1 MEIANFK
8 QRAEMKTSNL
18 KSLWPVILLFSVLAN
33 PVFSQLTIT
42 AVGNYDLAAPGGLSG
57 ITWVSGN
64 QYYLIN
70 DSGHKMHPA
79 TINIDSATG
88 VITTASHDT
97 EIVLSAGTDLEGI
110 AYDPDGNAGAGSV
123 FISDEVGPAVREHAL
138 DGTLITTL
146 PVPTVYT
153 TGRTNKMLESLTRQ
167 QNGATIWTAN
177 EEALT
182 NDGPIS
188 TFTAGTVV
196 RLQRFTRSETGYI
209 PNGQWAYE
217 TDKIA
222 HDSPFVTNEV
232 SGLSDLCVLPNGQL
246 LALERQVT
254 GSGIGLNFPE
264 FRNYIYLVDFNGAT
278 DVSGLPALNSEN
290 HIKVTKTFL
299 WSGTF
304 GLPFSNYEG
313 LALGP
318 ELTDGSHSLLMI
330 SDGDDQPDEDLYALK
345 ISGNIKMPLPSCHD
359 ADIVL
364 DDNFINLLDYT
375 VLAAQFTLTEP
386 NLDADIDHD
395 GDCDIIDLYWL
406 TSFWL
411 IDCNNP

>member
-1 MEIANFK
+1 
-8 QRAEMKTSNL
+8 MKRSNL
-18 KSLWPVILLFSVLAN
+18 KSLLPAVLFFSLLAC
-33 PVFSQLTIT
+33 PVFSQITIT
-42 AVGNYDLAAPGGLSG
+42 AIGNYDLVAPGGLSG

-64 QYYLIN
+64 QFYLIN
-70 DSGHKMHPA
+70 DNGHKMYPA
-79 TINIDSATG
+79 TINIDSNTG
-88 VITTASHDT
+88 AITSASLGT
-97 EIVLSAGTDLEGI
+97 EIVLDAGSDLEGI
-110 AYDPDGNAGAGSV
+110 AYDPDGNSDAGSV
-123 FISDEVGPAVREHAL
+123 FISDEVGPALREHAL
-138 DGTLITTL
+138 DGTLINTL

-153 TGRTNKMLESLTRQ
+153 TGRSNKLLESLTRQ

-217 TDKIA
+217 TEKIA
-222 HDSPFVTNEV
+222 HDSPLVPNEV

-246 LALERQVT
+246 LALERQLT

-264 FRNYIYLVDFNGAT
+264 FRNHIYLIDFNDATDITAIPALDGAT
-278 DVSGLPALNSEN
+278 Y
-290 HIKVTKTFL
+290 TKTSKTLL

-318 ELTDGSHSLLMI
+318 QLTDGSHSLLMI

-364 DDNFINLLDYT
+364 DDSFINLLDYT

-386 NLDADIDHD
+386 NLNADIDHD

-411 IDCNNP
+411 LDCNNP